1 MKNESTAD
9 VRLAPTPP
17 PWVLGTMNH
26 LMRPLL
32 ASRLAKRMPGV
43 MLL

>member
-17 PWVLGTMNH
+17 LWVLGTMNH
-26 LMRPLL
+26 LMRPLSHHDWPNGCP
-32 ASRLAKRMPGV
+32 A
-43 MLL
+43 